1 MVGRRI
7 LALLVMACTASGC
20 YVYQPVRPGD
30 ALVGSRVRATVSPEQ
45 AAELAPVLRNVTPQ
59 VTGTLIERSNGSIML
74 DVPLYGATSSGL
86 STQALNNRVA
96 IPFADLVSLES
107 RKLSRWRT
115 ALTLGAVAAGLT
127 GAWVAATGDEGVND
141 KPKTGTDNAV
151 IPIFSLPFAVF
162 R

>member
-1 MVGRRI
+1 MVGRRVLVL
-7 LALLVMACTASGC
+7 LAVGLTASGC

-30 ALVGSRVRATVSPEQ
+30 APVGSRVRATVSPEQ

-59 VTGTLIERSNGSIML
+59 VTGTLVQRSSGSIML
-74 DVPLYGATSSGL
+74 DVPLYGATASGL

-96 IPFADLVSLES
+96 IPFTDLVTLES
-107 RKLSRWRT
+107 RTLSTWRT
-115 ALTLGAVAAGLT
+115 AAAIGAIAAGLT
-127 GAWVAATGDEGVND
+127 GAWVAVTGNQKVND

-151 IPIFSLPFAVF
+151 IPIFSLPFAIF